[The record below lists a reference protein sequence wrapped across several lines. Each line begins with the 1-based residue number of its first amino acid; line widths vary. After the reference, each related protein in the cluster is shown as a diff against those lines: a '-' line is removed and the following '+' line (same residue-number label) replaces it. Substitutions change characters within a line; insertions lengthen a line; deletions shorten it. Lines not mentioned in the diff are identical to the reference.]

1 MLLILICKSKSGQTY
16 TVLSRVKTCGNLYY
30 IGKCNKSEY
39 EYQKQNRFFPTIKRN
54 TILDDNLKILVHNVR
69 SLSKLVDDIGSDNR
83 MINNVMVSEDRMINN
98 DIIGFTETQINP
110 SDSTCKIVETLIF
123 FNIN

>member
-16 TVLSRVKTCGNLYY
+16 IVLSRVKTYGNLYY

-39 EYQKQNRFFPTIKRN
+39 EYPKQNRFFPTIKRN

-83 MINNVMVSEDRMINN
+83 MINVMVSEDRMINN
-98 DIIGFTETQINP
+98 DIGFTETQINP

>member
-1 MLLILICKSKSGQTY
+1 M
-16 TVLSRVKTCGNLYY
+16 LSRVKTYGNLYY
-30 IGKCNKSEY
+30 IGKCSKSEY

>member
-16 TVLSRVKTCGNLYY
+16 TVFSRVKTYGNLYY

>member
-16 TVLSRVKTCGNLYY
+16 TVLSRVKTYGNLYY

-39 EYQKQNRFFPTIKRN
+39 EYQKQNRFLHTIKRN